1 MAKTFKKF
9 RKNQKRLTRKRSI
22 GRSSDPKFIK
32 VDAEKDIGSLE
43 KMLRKSPITIVM
55 VYMGWCGHCQKAKP
69 NFMDVAKKSHPGVS
83 FALLNGDLQDKTS
96 LKSVKIEGVPEFVV
110 NANINGQLQSTKVP
124 ISYEKNSIER
134 LANASVATVNELPK
148 TMAISKKTPAE
159 VLATVKRNNA
169 GNVKLSNN
177 IKAAAEEALPIPNTE
192 INIPES
198 LMFDEG
204 ESQETPEAV
213 KTHQG
218 TSSQKL
224 LKGSPLGNVFPEGPL
239 MVNSLNPMDATSPMA
254 TLLNMS
260 RRAEMGKEP
269 MKGGSTIQ
277 PRSDP
282 NHPGQFVVNIPGK
295 KAVRGKY
302 SEVAKA
308 IRKYEGLE

>member
-1 MAKTFKKF
+1 MVKTFKKAG
-9 RKNQKRLTRKRSI
+9 KNNKYITRKKKFKNA
-22 GRSSDPKFIK
+22 PKFIK

-69 NFMDVAKKSHPGVS
+69 NFMEVAKKNHPGVS

-148 TMAISKKTPAE
+148 TMAISNKSPSE

-169 GNVKLSNN
+169 DNVQLNKN
-177 IKAAAEEALPIPNTE
+177 IKTAAVTMPSNETLPIPNTE
-192 INIPES
+192 IDIPDS
-198 LMFDEG
+198 LMFDDDI
-204 ESQETPEAV
+204 TPYTEKSLEPA
-213 KTHQG
+213 KIY
-218 TSSQKL
+218 
-224 LKGSPLGNVFPEGPL
+224 EGPL
-239 MVNSLNPMDATSPMA
+239 MINSLNPMDATSPMA

-260 RRAEMGKEP
+260 KKANMNTTNANETII
-269 MKGGSTIQ
+269 KGGSMNIQ
-277 PRSDP
+277 PRADP
-282 NHPGQFVVNIPGK
+282 NHPGKFIVHIPGK
-295 KAVRGKY
+295 KSIRGKY
-302 SEVAKA
+302 STVAKA
-308 IRKYEGLE
+308 IRKYEGVK